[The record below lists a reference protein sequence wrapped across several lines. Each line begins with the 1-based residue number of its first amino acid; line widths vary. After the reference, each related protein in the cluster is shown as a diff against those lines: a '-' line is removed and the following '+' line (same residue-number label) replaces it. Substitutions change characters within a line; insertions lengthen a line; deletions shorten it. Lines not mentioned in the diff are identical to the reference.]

1 MLVILNGGQLMG
13 FIPQVKCNR
22 CDRKYSGL
30 RNRCP
35 FCGARRHKKGKRVS
49 DTDNSVWKLIIGV
62 LLLVVLIAAVVVL
75 LVTSA
80 NDNSGDVDNPGTQ
93 QGGTPNSGDG
103 VTGTNTPENPDDP
116 DDPENPDDPSDP
128 STGTTPDDPDT
139 PDTPDTPD
147 DPVTPPAPVLNSVA
161 ITYGGRRLAYNEGT
175 GVYEFSMKVSDAA
188 IILKATTDPAD
199 YEGTPVWEISD
210 ESVAT
215 ILQSGKVTPLKKG
228 TATITVTIGDKTDS
242 CLIRVNG

>member
-1 MLVILNGGQLMG
+1 MG
-13 FIPQVKCNR
+13 LIPQVKCNR

-30 RNRCP
+30 RSRCP

-80 NDNSGDVDNPGTQ
+80 NDNNNDANSNTGNT
-93 QGGTPNSGDG
+93 GGSVSSNDG
-103 VTGTNTPENPDDP
+103 VTGTDSPDDP
-116 DDPENPDDPSDP
+116 DDPKDPDDP
-128 STGTTPDDPDT
+128 GTTDDPDDPGTTD
-139 PDTPDTPD
+139 DPD
-147 DPVTPPAPVLNSVA
+147 DPGTTEDPVDPPAPALTSVA
-161 ITYGGRRLAYNEGT
+161 ITYGGRRLPYNEGT
-175 GVYEFSMKVSDAA
+175 GIYEFSMKVSDAPL
-188 IILKATTDPAD
+188 ILKATTDPAD

-242 CLIRVNG
+242 CLIRVNN